1 MSRAATAGRTLKR
14 KPQPT
19 RGRKTAKKIG
29 LLDRAVAAVPV
40 SEETLRKATGW
51 SMFAAAI
58 AVLLIMASWLGIP
71 AAIGTAI
78 AEAVGRAGF
87 RAEQIEITGLR
98 RMERMTVYAVA
109 LDQRSR
115 AMPLI
120 DLGEVRAKLL
130 DYPWIA
136 DARVSRRLPDTLAI
150 DIVEREP
157 VAVWQNHG
165 QLMLIDVSGTPLE
178 PVSPNAM
185 PALPLIIGDGANE
198 KEPAFQALMGAAP
211 ALKPLIRAATWV
223 GDRRWDLLF
232 DSGERLALPEGE
244 GAAAKALAK
253 FAELDRADRL
263 LGRGYLR
270 FDMRDPEKL
279 VLRLPSGATNNKAI
293 TGEGA

>member
-14 KPQPT
+14 KPQPA
-19 RGRKTAKKIG
+19 RGRKPAKKVG

-51 SMFAAAI
+51 SMFAAAV

-71 AAIGTAI
+71 GAIGTAM

-98 RMERMTVYAVA
+98 RMERMSVYAVA

-120 DLGEVRAKLL
+120 DLEGVRAKLL

-157 VAVWQNHG
+157 VAIWQNHG

-178 PVSPNAM
+178 PVSASAM

-198 KEPAFQALMGAAP
+198 KEPQFQALMGAAP

-244 GAAAKALAK
+244 GPAAKALAK

-279 VLRLPSGATNNKAI
+279 VLRLPGGGSSNKAI